1 MIYSLTIAPAMDY
14 SLDLGTKE
22 LKVGCTNR
30 LNCEGFSLGGK
41 GITVARMLN
50 NLKVKNI
57 PIVAC
62 GGSMGKQMKE
72 IKYYTTGE
80 FMKLTH
86 VTKKTLRYYNE
97 HDILKP
103 AMVTEP
109 EGGVCFFSEEGR
121 PMQDRAFFEKYR
133 ELAQKAESI
142 MSSIRYK

>member
-72 IKYYTTGE
+72 IIDKEYEKPVYLATAGNSRLNVMITGE
-80 FMKLTH
+80 H
-86 VTKKTLRYYNE
+86 
-97 HDILKP
+97 
-103 AMVTEP
+103 
-109 EGGVCFFSEEGR
+109 
-121 PMQDRAFFEKYR
+121 
-133 ELAQKAESI
+133 
-142 MSSIRYK
+142 